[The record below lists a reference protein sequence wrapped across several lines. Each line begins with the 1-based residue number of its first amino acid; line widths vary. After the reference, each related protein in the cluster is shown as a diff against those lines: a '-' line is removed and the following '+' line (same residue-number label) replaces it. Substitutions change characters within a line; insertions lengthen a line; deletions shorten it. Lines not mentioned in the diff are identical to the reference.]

1 MTHWVNKMN
10 WYATREM
17 QDYFEYIQSRNTNK
31 NQISKDQTIGNTRR
45 LKFGLYYKLPI
56 FFEVGFFFSII
67 ISLS

>member
-31 NQISKDQTIGNTRR
+31 ISNLKRSNNRNTRR

-56 FFEVGFFFSII
+56 FLRSWILF
-67 ISLS
+67 LLLYH